1 MTNKS
6 LLTYFIALFAM
17 CSHFTMNA
25 QCDPDPTPPTIVG
38 CLSLDTTIYITDPGA
53 CTIADPFPDVTF
65 TEDCSVTNVLAT
77 SSLPKFSFQ
86 MGPGGGTITAPILFG
101 TDSIAIFG
109 ISDGTLGINSQV
121 NYLI

>member
-6 LLTYFIALFAM
+6 LLTYFIALIAM

-53 CTIADPFPDVTF
+53 CTIADPFPDV
-65 TEDCSVTNVLAT
+65 LAT
-77 SSLPKFSFQ
+77 SSLPKFSFL
-86 MGPGGGTITAPILFG
+86 MGPGGGTITTPILFG

-121 NYLI
+121 N